1 MPQRTTPEMQNA
13 PLTPEQETYKQFG
26 LTHPKCGLWLDM
38 GCGKTRI
45 TLEILFERN
54 PNHHVLI
61 IAPKTIARSVW
72 TDEIKKWGLPFRT
85 KSLIVNER
93 GKKLIDEAQ
102 AFKGYR
108 SERFKSLKKVQPAI
122 QYLIELTGTPKPKGV
137 EDLWPQ
143 IYLMDG
149 GARLGVNITTFRN
162 DFMYPTA
169 VINGHPVGYQ
179 PIKGAEAEIY
189 RRISDLVISGKN
201 SSVKLPTL
209 NMQTIYAHMTSDEM
223 KIYKRLMK
231 EYVFVSDDGEVVTA
245 DTAAILQMKLA
256 QMSSGTLYTDAK
268 KNQYA
273 IIHTQ
278 KLDICKYIID
288 NTSTP
293 CLIAYHFNSEKSELI
308 KFFSDLHYDIKV
320 FNKTPE
326 MIADWNNGNIPIM
339 LIAGEGGGDDWVVT
353 GEQLQAIYD
362 DIPDN
367 KIMLRRKNTVH
378 NEVLYAPDG
387 SGRRV
392 FTGKTETGGLNHDG
406 TFKRVAGD
414 SRKPE
419 EMTLREVK
427 KLSID
432 GEPVPTYEE
441 MLISSRGRM
450 VLFTELKG
458 NTADIKMADDAI
470 KLVKQYQM
478 EDEVVLISLKYDL
491 IDYIETNYPEMQTG
505 FLTFASF
512 GETAAL
518 NCDYIGLEEESATSD
533 AIDAIHREG
542 KKALVWTANE
552 KGSQKHFLCTKID
565 GIITDNVT
573 QAMDLTTELEHRSD
587 LDRMIDKIK
596 TII

>member
-1 MPQRTTPEMQNA
+1 MKNDIQINTKIKERLRPYTQALP
-13 PLTPEQETYKQFG
+13 
-26 LTHPKCGLWLDM
+26 D
-38 GCGKTRI
+38 
-45 TLEILFERN
+45 ILN
-54 PNHHVLI
+54 YQIVTKVLI
-61 IAPKTIARSVW
+61 CIWLFLLGRLFQALLKSSGRVAVTSGDWKFLFTTWQGILILILGIVSLFVYVAFDLNSKIVLSRNLITGQTASLEESIKEGFFSVRKLINPEGLLAVLYIALIAPVLGIGISISAT
-72 TDEIKKWGLPFRT
+72 E
-85 KSLIVNER
+85 
-93 GKKLIDEAQ
+93 KLYI
-102 AFKGYR
+102 
-108 SERFKSLKKVQPAI
+108 P
-122 QYLIELTGTPKPKGV
+122 
-137 EDLWPQ
+137 
-143 IYLMDG
+143 
-149 GARLGVNITTFRN
+149 TF
-162 DFMYPTA
+162 
-169 VINGHPVGYQ
+169 I
-179 PIKGAEAEIY
+179 
-189 RRISDLVISGKN
+189 
-201 SSVKLPTL
+201 SSVIESSVLYSAL
-209 NMQTIYAHMTSDEM
+209 AGAAV
-223 KIYKRLMK
+223 L
-231 EYVFVSDDGEVVTA
+231 VF
-245 DTAAILQMKLA
+245 LA
-256 QMSSGTLYTDAK
+256 MGIANLFMLHG
-268 KNQYA
+268 
-273 IIHTQ
+273 I
-278 KLDICKYIID
+278 IID
-288 NTSTP
+288 DLGIGEAGRQSRK
-293 CLIAYHFNSEKSELI
+293 II
-308 KFFSDLHYDIKV
+308 KANWKDYIKQNV
-320 FNKTPE
+320 IF
-326 MIADWNNGNIPIM
+326 IL
-339 LIAGEGGGDDWVVT
+339 LIAGSLIGIAIVCLFIPLKLITLLPAGPLSRLLTIIFVTAGTVISVLADLFGIPLYILKMTQLYYSYKQGSEYEFREIKREKPVSYKLAGIVVLAAAAIAVCVMYVRFDQFFPLETDVKVIAHRGGGNEGRENTLSGLEKAWT
-353 GEQLQAIYD
+353 AGAYGSEI
-362 DIPDN
+362 DIQRT
-367 KIMLRRKNTVH
+367 K
-378 NEVLYAPDG
+378 DG
-387 SGRRV
+387 YYV
-392 FTGKTETGGLNHDG
+392 LNHDG